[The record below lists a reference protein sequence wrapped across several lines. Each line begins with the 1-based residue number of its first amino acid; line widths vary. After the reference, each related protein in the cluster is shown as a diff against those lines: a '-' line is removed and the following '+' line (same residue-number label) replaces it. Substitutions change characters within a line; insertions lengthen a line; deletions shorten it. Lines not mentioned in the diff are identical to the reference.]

1 MGKRHLNN
9 WRPRLPLLF
18 LGLLILASYAPLPK
32 TLHTLLLLLALAAMM
47 VYLFTDSPES
57 RKEIAY
63 LLIALAVLVPFA
75 LLISI
80 DPKWVICGS
89 LGVYIGIPLWK
100 IVRNEHAEYLA
111 ERTAS
116 RDTRGGGQ
124 VRQQTVE

>member
-1 MGKRHLNN
+1 MRKQRLNS

-18 LGLLILASYAPLPK
+18 LGLLLLASYAPLPK
-32 TLHTLLLLLALAAMM
+32 TLHTIFLLLALAAMM
-47 VYLFTDSPES
+47 VYLLTDSPES
-57 RKEIAY
+57 RREVAY
-63 LLIALAVLVPFA
+63 LLLALAVLVPFA
-75 LLISI
+75 LLVSI
-80 DPKWVICGS
+80 DPKWVLFGS

-116 RDTRGGGQ
+116 RDAGGSGR